1 MNMMLNNS
9 KILLIEDDLQTRRFL
24 KKNLNARGWEVSDT
38 ASGKE
43 GLILLKDT
51 TPNLLILDLGLPDMD
66 GISLIKHLRQFSN
79 IPILVLSARSLE
91 QSKMS
96 ALDAGADD
104 YLTKPFGIG
113 ELNSRLQALI
123 RRINQTPINQDIF
136 ETGELKIDLSKR
148 QVFVSQKEIKITPT
162 EYHILYILIQHAGL
176 VVTHRYLLKNVWGMQ
191 HLDNQHY
198 LRIYMRR
205 LRHKIEENPTQ
216 PRYLLTETGVGYR
229 LLNNTI

>member
-1 MNMMLNNS
+1 MILNNS

-24 KKNLNARGWEVSDT
+24 KKNLNARDWEVIDT
-38 ASGKE
+38 DSGTS
-43 GLILLKDT
+43 GLALINEAMPD
-51 TPNLLILDLGLPDMD
+51 LLILDLGLPDMD
-66 GISLIKHLRQFSN
+66 GIAIIKHLRQFST

-91 QSKMS
+91 QSKIN

-113 ELNSRLQALI
+113 ELNSRLQALM
-123 RRINQTPINQDIF
+123 RRISQTTVTQEIF
-136 ETGELKIDLSKR
+136 ETGALKVDLSKR

-162 EYHILYILIQHAGL
+162 EYHILFILIQHAGL
-176 VVTHRYLLKNVWGMQ
+176 VVTYKHLLKNVWGMQ

-229 LLNNTI
+229 LLNITI

>member
-1 MNMMLNNS
+1 MMLDS
-9 KILLIEDDLQTRRFL
+9 PKILLIEDDLQTRRFL
-24 KKNLNARGWEVSDT
+24 KKNLNIRDWEVIDT
-38 ASGKE
+38 DSGTSGLALVKE
-43 GLILLKDT
+43 AMPD
-51 TPNLLILDLGLPDMD
+51 LLILDLGLPDMD
-66 GISLIKHLRQFSN
+66 GIAIIKHLRQFST

-91 QSKMS
+91 QSKIN

-104 YLTKPFGIG
+104 YLTKPFGMG
-113 ELNSRLQALI
+113 ELNSRLQALM
-123 RRINQTPINQDIF
+123 RRISQTSVNQEIF
-136 ETGELKIDLSKR
+136 ETGELKVDLSKR

-162 EYHILYILIQHAGL
+162 EYHILFILIQHAGL
-176 VVTHRYLLKNVWGMQ
+176 VVTYKHLLKNVWGMQ

>member
-1 MNMMLNNS
+1 MMLDS
-9 KILLIEDDLQTRRFL
+9 PKILLIEDDLQTRRFL
-24 KKNLNARGWEVSDT
+24 KKNLNVRDWEVIDT
-38 ASGKE
+38 DSGTS
-43 GLILLKDT
+43 GLALVREEMPD
-51 TPNLLILDLGLPDMD
+51 LLILDLGLPDMD
-66 GISLIKHLRQFSN
+66 GIAIIRHLRQFST

-91 QSKMS
+91 QSKIN

-113 ELNSRLQALI
+113 ELNSRLQALM
-123 RRINQTPINQDIF
+123 RRISQTSVNQEIF
-136 ETGELKIDLSKR
+136 ETGELKVDLSKR

-162 EYHILYILIQHAGL
+162 EYHILFILIQHAGL
-176 VVTHRYLLKNVWGMQ
+176 VVTYKHLLKNVWGMQ